1 MFVIVQAWS
10 NIPPEIHHS
19 NDIPERIGM
28 ALRHAVSDLIINI
41 MQILYVVKTHY
52 RNEYCNNVFTT
63 VPVAAESPISNKG
76 L

>member
-28 ALRHAVSDLIINI
+28 ALKHAVSDLVNI
-41 MQILYVVKTHY
+41 MQILHVVKTHY
-52 RNEYCNNVFTT
+52 RNECYNNVFTT
-63 VPVAAESPISNKG
+63 IPVAAESEISNKG

>member
-28 ALRHAVSDLIINI
+28 ALKHAVSDLVNI
-41 MQILYVVKTHY
+41 KHVVKTHY
-52 RNEYCNNVFTT
+52 QNECCNNVFT
-63 VPVAAESPISNKG
+63 VPVAAESQISNKG